1 MTTYTRR
8 LSAVTIALVATITVL
23 SFVLSYA
30 ALVTVAMQVKPGWLA
45 YLWPLIIDVP
55 IVAFSVVALLAVTLH
70 RSAIVP
76 RLLVGLA
83 SAATVYFNY
92 VATPQPQA
100 LIDAITFKAVAVS
113 APVMLLLS
121 FEVLVWLL
129 RIVAPQPDEV
139 VTATSQQPDT
149 QPQVQPDEVV
159 TIASPQPVA
168 TPTQQR
174 REAVLQMRKQGAT
187 LDDMAAWFG
196 VAKSTISRDIKAL
209 NGKVR

>member
-76 RLLVGLA
+76 RVLVGLA

-92 VATPQPQA
+92 VATPQPSA
-100 LIDAITFKAVAVS
+100 LIDAITFKAVAIS
-113 APVMLLLS
+113 APIMLLLS

-139 VTATSQQPDT
+139 VTATSPQQT
-149 QPQVQPDEVV
+149 QPDEAV
-159 TIASPQPVA
+159 TATPPQPNA

-174 REAVLQMRKQGAT
+174 RDAVLQMRQEGAT
-187 LDDMAAWFG
+187 LEDMAARFG

-209 NGKVR
+209 NGKVQ

>member
-30 ALVTVAMQVKPGWLA
+30 ALVTVAQQVKSGWLA

-76 RLLVGLA
+76 RVLVGLA

-113 APVMLLLS
+113 APIMLLLS

-139 VTATSQQPDT
+139 VTATSQQPD
-149 QPQVQPDEVV
+149 EVV
-159 TIASPQPVA
+159 TTASPQPVA

-174 REAVLQMRKQGAT
+174 RGAVLQMRREGAT
-187 LDDMAAWFG
+187 LEDMAARFG

-209 NGKVR
+209 NGKVQ

>member
-113 APVMLLLS
+113 APIMLLLS

-129 RIVAPQPDEV
+129 RIVAPQPDEI
-139 VTATSQQPDT
+139 VTVTSHQPDT
-149 QPQVQPDEVV
+149 QQMQPDEVV
-159 TIASPQPVA
+159 TIATPQPDA

-174 REAVLQMRKQGAT
+174 RDAVLQMRREGAT
-187 LDDMAAWFG
+187 LEDMAARFG

-209 NGKVR
+209 NGKVK

>member
-1 MTTYTRR
+1 MTTYTCR
-8 LSAVTIALVATITVL
+8 LSIVTIALVATITVL

-92 VATPQPQA
+92 VATPQPAA

-113 APVMLLLS
+113 APIMLLLS

-139 VTATSQQPDT
+139 VTVTSPQQT
-149 QPQVQPDEVV
+149 QPDEIV
-159 TIASPQPVA
+159 TTASPQPVA

-174 REAVLQMRKQGAT
+174 RDAVLQMKREGAT
-187 LDDMAAWFG
+187 LEDMAARFG

-209 NGKVR
+209 NGKVQ

>member
-8 LSAVTIALVATITVL
+8 LSIVTIALVATITVL

-76 RLLVGLA
+76 RVLVGLA

-100 LIDAITFKAVAVS
+100 LIDAITFKGVAVS
-113 APVMLLLS
+113 APIMLLLS

-139 VTATSQQPDT
+139 VTATSPQQT
-149 QPQVQPDEVV
+149 QPDEIV
-159 TIASPQPVA
+159 TTASPQPNT

-174 REAVLQMRKQGAT
+174 RDAVLQMRRDGAT
-187 LDDMAAWFG
+187 LEDMAARFG
-196 VAKSTISRDIKAL
+196 VAKSTISRDIKAVAL
-209 NGKVR
+209 NGKVQ